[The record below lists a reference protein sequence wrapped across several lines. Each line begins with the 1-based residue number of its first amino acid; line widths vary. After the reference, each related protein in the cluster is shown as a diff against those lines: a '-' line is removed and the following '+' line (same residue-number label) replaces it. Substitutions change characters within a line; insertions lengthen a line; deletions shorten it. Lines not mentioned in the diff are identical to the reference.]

1 MMKKFGGRNHIP
13 YTEYRIRK
21 VSCHIGFIF
30 LLEPFLMDACRK
42 LIFGQ
47 QFLLQQSIASV
58 VRHGIFPNSFVD
70 FYLLLVVCI
79 VLLTLAEFIESSYD
93 SHDEASKYSQGPQS
107 AAAPLQ
113 LFYWRENVLVV
124 SPRMYLPQSFSH
136 YCQNNFIHFSNKNE
150 RRKTFCHFETTLQ
163 TDFLGFLNQS
173 CLLTLIADKVMNH

>member
-1 MMKKFGGRNHIP
+1 MNIHRKNEECRKTIPMMKKFGGRNHIP

-47 QFLLQQSIASV
+47 QFLLRQSIASV

-79 VLLTLAEFIESSYD
+79 VLLTL
-93 SHDEASKYSQGPQS
+93 SQSLLSRHTTHMTKQVSIPRDHSQ
-107 AAAPLQ
+107 LQ
-113 LFYWRENVLVV
+113 LLYNY
-124 SPRMYLPQSFSH
+124 SIGGKMYL
-136 YCQNNFIHFSNKNE
+136 
-150 RRKTFCHFETTLQ
+150 
-163 TDFLGFLNQS
+163 
-173 CLLTLIADKVMNH
+173 